1 MGNVLWASPV
11 SGAGD
16 PVDFK
21 TWHLLLL
28 VFELGARE
36 KKKQTLWGVV

>member
-11 SGAGD
+11 SGAGNA
-16 PVDFK
+16 VDFK
-21 TWHLLLL
+21 TQHLLLL

-36 KKKQTLWGVV
+36 KKKQTLWGVI